1 VGRSGHRIGKIARGV
16 IITIDSDDTLE
27 AMVIGRRAFLE
38 DLEPVMM
45 PERPF
50 DTLTHQIIGLL
61 MQKKRWAFSEVLE
74 IFKKAYPY
82 RDLSEEEVERVL
94 TYMHT
99 RYPRLAWASF
109 QDKIFLKPRRT
120 KELYTYY
127 FGNLSMIPDTKQYL
141 IVDETD
147 DTPVGVLDEAFVA
160 EYGEPGT
167 KFIVRGSAWEIS
179 HIYGD
184 TIYVKPVQD
193 PTGAIPSW
201 IGEEIPVPFEV
212 ALEVGEIRDFVE
224 KQMAKEMAVEEI
236 AAELAKRYP
245 IDKDTALRAIA
256 ETSEQVEKGYPVPT
270 DKRITLEEWEDY
282 MVIHCSFGSLVNRT
296 LARLLGHILSE
307 KTGYTI
313 GVQQDPY
320 RVVIQTFGAASP
332 EDIVNTLHELSK
344 MDIQGLAVEA
354 MVKTGLFKRRMV
366 HVARKFGAISKW
378 ADFSSLSLR
387 QLMKSF
393 EGTVIYDEAIKETL
407 AADMDIAHTTQI
419 LNEIRGG
426 KIEVIHV
433 KTEGEVT
440 PIARVGIERIS
451 RKTDLI
457 PPEKMRHILIES
469 AKARLLNDV
478 RTFVCTNC
486 WKYVEMVRIRDLPE
500 KIACPK
506 CGSKAIGILTESE
519 EEIKKICEK
528 EGRSLSEHDREVQDK
543 ALETA
548 RLISDY
554 GRVAA
559 VVLVGKRVRPPDAEE
574 VLLEERK
581 LNDHL
586 FELIVEAEKKALRR
600 RFW

>member
-1 VGRSGHRIGKIARGV
+1 
-16 IITIDSDDTLE
+16 
-27 AMVIGRRAFLE
+27 
-38 DLEPVMM
+38 
-45 PERPF
+45 
-50 DTLTHQIIGLL
+50 
-61 MQKKRWAFSEVLE
+61 
-74 IFKKAYPY
+74 
-82 RDLSEEEVERVL
+82 
-94 TYMHT
+94 
-99 RYPRLAWASF
+99 
-109 QDKIFLKPRRT
+109 
-120 KELYTYY
+120 
-127 FGNLSMIPDTKQYL
+127 
-141 IVDETD
+141 
-147 DTPVGVLDEAFVA
+147 VLDEAFVA

-167 KFIVRGSAWEIS
+167 KFIVRGSAWKIT
-179 HIYGD
+179 HVYGNNIYA
-184 TIYVKPVQD
+184 KPVQD

-212 ALEVGEIRDFVE
+212 ALEVGEIRDFVG
-224 KQMAKEMAVEEI
+224 KQMAKGVGIKEI
-236 AAELAKRYP
+236 AADLAKRYP
-245 IDKDTALRAIA
+245 IDKDTAVRAIA

-270 DKRITLEEWEDY
+270 DKRITLEGWEDY
-282 MVIHCSFGSLVNRT
+282 VVIHCSFGSLVNRT
-296 LARLLGHILSE
+296 LARLLGHVLSE

-320 RVVIQTFGAASP
+320 RVVIQTFEAASS

-344 MDIQGLAVEA
+344 MDLRGLAAKAV
-354 MVKTGLFKRRMV
+354 VKTGLFKRRMV

-378 ADFSSLSLR
+378 ADFSRLSLR

-393 EGTVIYDEAIKETL
+393 EGTVIYDEAVKETL
-407 AADMDIAHTTQI
+407 AADMDIAHTTQV
-419 LNEIRGG
+419 LNDIHAD

-433 KTEGEVT
+433 KTDDEAT

-486 WKYVEMVRIRDLPE
+486 WKYVEMIRIRDLPE
-500 KIACPK
+500 KVACQK
-506 CGSKAIGILTESE
+506 CDSKAIGILTESE
-519 EEIKKICEK
+519 EEVKKLCEK
-528 EGRSLSEHDREVQDK
+528 EGRRLSEHDQEVKDK
-543 ALETA
+543 AVETA

-574 VLLEERK
+574 VLLEEQR
-581 LNDHL
+581 LNDRL
-586 FELIVEAEKKALRR
+586 FELIGEAEKKALRR